1 MSKGFETHNL
11 FPSSIYIIF
20 SHNSVSDFF
29 HNLIN
34 VGGIDFRTVG
44 DNPHWVTKFT
54 LLDDYPEMKK
64 LFTSISLQILKEVA
78 GAEKIKITTS
88 WLTAIEPNANP
99 TLHRHSNS
107 WFSGVYYFQD
117 SYSGLEFKN
126 PIERDIDLVN
136 YGSETM
142 PGSLMNWTLQP
153 KKNMLVIF
161 PSYLHHRIMK
171 NTSNE
176 VRHSL
181 AFNIMPDG
189 ITGENDSTFVY

>member
-88 WLTAIEPNANP
+88 WLTAIAPNATP

-126 PIERDIDLVN
+126 PIDRDIDLKN
-136 YGSETM
+136 GKLTS
-142 PGSLMNWTLQP
+142 NWKLNP
-153 KKNMLVIF
+153 KKNMLVFF
-161 PSYLHHRIMK
+161 PSYLYHKIEK
-171 NTSNE
+171 NTFDE

-189 ITGENDSTFVY
+189 TTGKVDSEFVY

>member
-1 MSKGFETHNL
+1 MNDGITTYPI
-11 FPSSIYIIF
+11 FPSSIYVILVTDA
-20 SHNSVSDFF
+20 VSDFF

-34 VGGIDFRTVG
+34 VEGIDFRTVG

-64 LFTSISLQILKEVA
+64 LFTSISLQVLKEVA
-78 GAEKIKITTS
+78 DAEKIKITTS
-88 WLTAIEPNANP
+88 WLTAIEPNATP
-99 TLHRHSNS
+99 TMHRHQNS

-126 PIERDIDLVN
+126 PIERDIDLKN
-136 YGSETM
+136 NKLTN
-142 PGSLMNWTLQP
+142 NWRLQP
-153 KKNMLVIF
+153 KKNMLVFF
-161 PSYLHHRIMK
+161 PSYLHHRIEK
-171 NTSNE
+171 NTFDE

-189 ITGENDSTFVY
+189 ATGVVDSEFVY

>member
-34 VGGIDFRTVG
+34 VEGIDFRTVG

-88 WLTAIEPNANP
+88 WLTAIAPNATP

-126 PIERDIDLVN
+126 PIERDIDLKN
-136 YGSETM
+136 GKLTS
-142 PGSLMNWTLQP
+142 NWKLNP
-153 KKNMLVIF
+153 KKNMLVFF
-161 PSYLHHRIMK
+161 PSYLYHKIEK
-171 NTSNE
+171 NTSDE

-189 ITGENDSTFVY
+189 TIGQNDSTFVY

>member
-1 MSKGFETHNL
+1 MNKGFETHNL

-88 WLTAIEPNANP
+88 WLTAIAPNATP

-126 PIERDIDLVN
+126 PIERDIDLKN
-136 YGSETM
+136 GKLTS
-142 PGSLMNWTLQP
+142 NWKLNP
-153 KKNMLVIF
+153 KKNMLVFF
-161 PSYLHHRIMK
+161 PSYLYHKIEK
-171 NTSNE
+171 NTFDE

-189 ITGENDSTFVY
+189 TTGKVDSEFVY

>member
-34 VGGIDFRTVG
+34 VEGIDFRTVG

-126 PIERDIDLVN
+126 PIERDIDLKN
-136 YGSETM
+136 GKLTS
-142 PGSLMNWTLQP
+142 NWKLNP
-153 KKNMLVIF
+153 KKNMLVFF
-161 PSYLHHRIMK
+161 PSYLYHKIEK
-171 NTSNE
+171 NTFDE

-189 ITGENDSTFVY
+189 TTGKVDSEFVY

>member
-1 MSKGFETHNL
+1 MNDGITTYPI
-11 FPSSIYIIF
+11 FPSSIYVILVTDA
-20 SHNSVSDFF
+20 VSDFF

-34 VGGIDFRTVG
+34 VEGIDFRTVG

-64 LFTSISLQILKEVA
+64 LFTSISLQVLKEVA
-78 GAEKIKITTS
+78 DAEKIKITTS
-88 WLTAIEPNANP
+88 WLTAIEPNATP
-99 TLHRHSNS
+99 TMHRHQNS

-126 PIERDIDLVN
+126 PIERDIDLKN
-136 YGSETM
+136 NKLT
-142 PGSLMNWTLQP
+142 NIWRLQP
-153 KKNMLVIF
+153 KKNMLVFF
-161 PSYLHHRIMK
+161 PSYLHHRIEK
-171 NTSNE
+171 NTFDE

-189 ITGENDSTFVY
+189 TTGVVDSEFVY

>member
-34 VGGIDFRTVG
+34 VEGIDFKTVG

-88 WLTAIEPNANP
+88 WLTAIAPNATP

-126 PIERDIDLVN
+126 PIERDIDLKN
-136 YGSETM
+136 GKLTS
-142 PGSLMNWTLQP
+142 NWKLNP
-153 KKNMLVIF
+153 KKNMLVFF
-161 PSYLHHRIMK
+161 PSYLYHKIEK
-171 NTSNE
+171 NTFDE

-189 ITGENDSTFVY
+189 TTGKVDSEFVY

>member
-78 GAEKIKITTS
+78 GVEKIKITTS
-88 WLTAIEPNANP
+88 WLTAIAPNATP

-126 PIERDIDLVN
+126 PIDRDIDLKN
-136 YGSETM
+136 GKLT
-142 PGSLMNWTLQP
+142 GNWRLNP
-153 KKNMLVIF
+153 KKNMLVFF
-161 PSYLHHRIMK
+161 PSYLYHKIEK
-171 NTSNE
+171 NTFDE

-189 ITGENDSTFVY
+189 TTGKVDSEFVY

>member
-1 MSKGFETHNL
+1 MSDVLNVTPVPI
-11 FPSSIYIIF
+11 FPSTLYCMDI
-20 SHNSVSDFF
+20 HNDVSDFF
-29 HNLIN
+29 KNITDS
-34 VGGIDFRTVG
+34 IDFKTIG

-88 WLTAIEPNANP
+88 WLTAIAPNATP

-126 PIERDIDLVN
+126 PIERDIDLKN
-136 YGSETM
+136 GKLTS
-142 PGSLMNWTLQP
+142 NWKLNP
-153 KKNMLVIF
+153 KKNMLVFF
-161 PSYLHHRIMK
+161 PSYLYHKIEK
-171 NTSNE
+171 NTFDE

-189 ITGENDSTFVY
+189 TTGKVDSEFVY

>member
-34 VGGIDFRTVG
+34 VEGIDFRTVG

-88 WLTAIEPNANP
+88 WLTAIAPNATP

-126 PIERDIDLVN
+126 PIERDIDLKN
-136 YGSETM
+136 GKLTS
-142 PGSLMNWTLQP
+142 NWKLNP
-153 KKNMLVIF
+153 KKNMLVFF
-161 PSYLHHRIMK
+161 PSYLYHKIEK
-171 NTSNE
+171 NTFDE

-189 ITGENDSTFVY
+189 TTGKVDSEFVY

>member
-1 MSKGFETHNL
+1 MNKGFATHTL

-34 VGGIDFRTVG
+34 VEGIDFRTVG

-88 WLTAIEPNANP
+88 WLTAIAPNATP

-126 PIERDIDLVN
+126 PIERDIDLKN
-136 YGSETM
+136 GKLTS
-142 PGSLMNWTLQP
+142 NWKLNP
-153 KKNMLVIF
+153 KKNMLVFF
-161 PSYLHHRIMK
+161 PSYLYHKIEK
-171 NTSNE
+171 NTFDE

-189 ITGENDSTFVY
+189 TTGVVDSEFVY

>member
-1 MSKGFETHNL
+1 MNDGITTYPI
-11 FPSSIYIIF
+11 FPSSIYVILVTDA
-20 SHNSVSDFF
+20 VSDFF

-34 VGGIDFRTVG
+34 VEGIDFRTVG

-64 LFTSISLQILKEVA
+64 LFTSISLQVLKEVA
-78 GAEKIKITTS
+78 DAEKIKITTS
-88 WLTAIEPNANP
+88 WLTAIEPNATP
-99 TLHRHSNS
+99 TMHRHQNS

-126 PIERDIDLVN
+126 PIERDIDLKN
-136 YGSETM
+136 NKLTN
-142 PGSLMNWTLQP
+142 NWRLQP
-153 KKNMLVIF
+153 KKNMLVFF
-161 PSYLHHRIMK
+161 PSYLHHRIEK
-171 NTSNE
+171 NTFDE

-189 ITGENDSTFVY
+189 TTGVVDSEFVY

>member
-11 FPSSIYIIF
+11 FPSSIYVILVTDA
-20 SHNSVSDFF
+20 VSDFF

-34 VGGIDFRTVG
+34 VEGIDFKTVS

-88 WLTAIEPNANP
+88 WLTAIAPNATP

-126 PIERDIDLVN
+126 PIDRDIDLKN
-136 YGSETM
+136 GKLT
-142 PGSLMNWTLQP
+142 GNWKLQP
-153 KKNMLVIF
+153 EKNMLVFF
-161 PSYLHHRIMK
+161 PSYLHHRIEK
-171 NTSNE
+171 NTFDE

-189 ITGENDSTFVY
+189 TTGKVDSEFVY

>member
-1 MSKGFETHNL
+1 MNKGFETHNL

-34 VGGIDFRTVG
+34 VEGIDFKTVS

-78 GAEKIKITTS
+78 GVEKIKITTS
-88 WLTAIEPNANP
+88 WLTAIAPNATP

-126 PIERDIDLVN
+126 PIDRDIDLKN
-136 YGSETM
+136 GKLT
-142 PGSLMNWTLQP
+142 GNWRLNP
-153 KKNMLVIF
+153 KKNMLVFF
-161 PSYLHHRIMK
+161 PSYLYHKIEK
-171 NTSNE
+171 NTFDE

-189 ITGENDSTFVY
+189 TTGKVDSEFVY

>member
-34 VGGIDFRTVG
+34 VEGIDFRTVG

-88 WLTAIEPNANP
+88 WLTAIAPNATP

-126 PIERDIDLVN
+126 PIERDIDLKN
-136 YGSETM
+136 GKLTS
-142 PGSLMNWTLQP
+142 NWKLNP
-153 KKNMLVIF
+153 KKNMLVFF
-161 PSYLHHRIMK
+161 PSYLYHKIDK
-171 NTSNE
+171 NTFDE

-189 ITGENDSTFVY
+189 TTGKVDSEFVY

>member
-88 WLTAIEPNANP
+88 WLTAIAPNATP

-126 PIERDIDLVN
+126 PIERDIDLKN
-136 YGSETM
+136 GKLTS
-142 PGSLMNWTLQP
+142 NWKLNP
-153 KKNMLVIF
+153 KKNMLVFF
-161 PSYLHHRIMK
+161 PSYLYHKIEK
-171 NTSNE
+171 NTFDE

-189 ITGENDSTFVY
+189 TTGKVDSEFVY

>member
-1 MSKGFETHNL
+1 MNEGITSYPI
-11 FPSSIYIIF
+11 FPSTVYSMYL
-20 SHNSVSDFF
+20 HDTVSDFF

-34 VGGIDFRTVG
+34 VDGIDFKTVG

-78 GAEKIKITTS
+78 GVEKIKITTS

-126 PIERDIDLVN
+126 PIERDIDLKN
-136 YGSETM
+136 GKLT
-142 PGSLMNWTLQP
+142 GNWKLQP
-153 KKNMLVIF
+153 EKNMLVFF
-161 PSYLHHRIMK
+161 PSYLYHKIEK
-171 NTSNE
+171 NTSDE

-189 ITGENDSTFVY
+189 ATGKVDSEFVY

>member
-34 VGGIDFRTVG
+34 VEGIDFKTVS

-64 LFTSISLQILKEVA
+64 LFTNISLQILKEVT
-78 GAEKIKITTS
+78 GVEKIKITTS

-126 PIERDIDLVN
+126 PIDRDIDLKN
-136 YGSETM
+136 GKLT
-142 PGSLMNWTLQP
+142 GNWRLNP
-153 KKNMLVIF
+153 KKNMLVFF
-161 PSYLHHRIMK
+161 PSYLYHKIEK
-171 NTSNE
+171 NTFDE

-189 ITGENDSTFVY
+189 TTGKVDSEFVY